1 MPWREEYWLY
11 RHYASR
17 VQGQGMTFWQL
28 VGDRR
33 LRPLLRTRWTG
44 QFTDGIFQSALASFV
59 LFSPE
64 RQASA
69 LSAAIAFAVVLLP
82 YSIVGPM
89 VGTLLDR
96 FSRQRAVLFSNLTRA
111 TTLLFIALLIFQGRT
126 GIELTAFVLIAFG
139 VNRLILA
146 GLSAGLPLV
155 APQSSL
161 IAANA
166 LAVTG
171 GSVWVVLGGGMGL
184 LIRRF
189 TDAIATADHADGY
202 LILAAA
208 AGYLLTALFAS
219 LMKRG
224 EIGPAPH
231 QIRKASLAEGFLE
244 VRDGFAFLKNHQDA
258 ARGIFAT
265 AIHRGGIT
273 ALTLTAMLLERN
285 TFNDPS
291 NSDAGLA
298 GLSIALSSAAV
309 GFTIGALIAPMG
321 ARWIG
326 RHRWIRLS
334 IFLAA
339 LGTLILVIDR
349 NQILLCAAAFTTG
362 LFGQSVKVTNDAL
375 VQSKITDEFRG
386 RVFAVYD
393 VVVNATIVSFS
404 LIAANLLP
412 QSGDSW
418 LVPLLV
424 ALTYLWIG
432 AVILRPS
439 RFFLKGGDVPSTN
452 ASALQ

>member
-1 MPWREEYWLY
+1 MQ
-11 RHYASR
+11 AK
-17 VQGQGMTFWQL
+17 GATFWQL
-28 VGDRR
+28 IVDRR
-33 LRPLLRTRWTG
+33 MRPLLRTRWTG
-44 QFTDGIFQSALASFV
+44 QFTDGIFQSALASFI

-69 LSAAIAFAVVLLP
+69 LSAAVAFAVVLLP

-96 FSRQRAVLFSNLTRA
+96 FSRQRAVLFSNLTRSA
-111 TTLLFIALLIFQGRT
+111 TLLYIALLIFQGRT

-155 APQSSL
+155 APRSSL

-184 LIRRF
+184 LIRRL
-189 TDAIATADHADGY
+189 TDAVTSADHADAY
-202 LILAAA
+202 LILAASC
-208 AGYLLTALFAS
+208 GYLIAALFAS
-219 LMKRG
+219 MMKKS

-231 QIRKASLAEGFLE
+231 QVRKASITEGFIE
-244 VRDGFAFLKNHQDA
+244 VREGFKFLAIHQDA
-258 ARGIFAT
+258 ARGILAT

-285 TFNDPS
+285 TFNDRTDS
-291 NSDAGLA
+291 EAGLA
-298 GLSIALSSAAV
+298 GLSIALSFAAI

-321 ARWIG
+321 VRWTG
-326 RHRWIRLS
+326 RHRWMRLS
-334 IFLAA
+334 MVAA
-339 LGTLILVIDR
+339 TFGTLILAIDR
-349 NQILLCAAAFTTG
+349 NQIFLCAAAFTTG
-362 LFGQSVKVTNDAL
+362 LFGQSLKVTNDAL
-375 VQSKITDEFRG
+375 VQSKISDEFRG

-393 VVVNATIVSFS
+393 VVVNGSIVTFAIISA
-404 LIAANLLP
+404 LLLP

-418 LVPLLV
+418 LVPSLI
-424 ALTYLWIG
+424 ALTYFLV
-432 AVILRPS
+432 ATVLLRPNK
-439 RFFLKGGDVPSTN
+439 FFLKGGDVN
-452 ASALQ
+452 ATTP